1 MLRLNVNLQ
10 IAFSCCFMFIKA
22 RMLQHKIYYMTSFPM
37 RCMSLNKIIACHC
50 FVSLFSPELLYDI
63 SLQDNSY
70 PTVNCWCFSVLW
82 KKFDRY
88 MLHYIWFDISPYLT
102 FDFCL
107 LIFVFWRILHNVMFD
122 PAPSPQW
129 FRRNI

>member
-1 MLRLNVNLQ
+1 M
-10 IAFSCCFMFIKA
+10 I
-22 RMLQHKIYYMTSFPM
+22 QHKIYYATSFLM

-102 FDFCL
+102 F
-107 LIFVFWRILHNVMFD
+107 NVMFD
-122 PAPSPQW
+122 PVPSDTFQFSSENVCVPTFICW
-129 FRRNI
+129 KLIYICLDSYLFSWIFVSLKVFTPSS